1 MKVVI
6 YSDQENAVHNDLT
19 VSSSLV
25 PSVGIFWRVSDYLVV
40 DRSALSDAEPYGDCL
55 THAMGHYDRWQ
66 QWQGLGGAKLTLRGL
81 PKSILSTEYDDWPR
95 GRVVYE
101 IASEIFVV
109 YADRRLQK
117 PGIIA
122 ALKAE
127 FGIAT
132 ATVRIRSDLHYRTT
146 SALRD

>member
-25 PSVGIFWRVSDYLVV
+25 PSVCIFWRVSDYLVV